1 MKSRIE
7 IIPIPV
13 VPDIKAGDKLD
24 LIILE
29 SMSNANEFL
38 SKGDIVV
45 VAQKVISKAEGRLID
60 LKLVNPSEKSLQIA
74 KQNDKDP
81 RLIELILN
89 ESVDILRLARG
100 IIIVE
105 TKRGLI
111 CANAGVDQSNV
122 ENSNHYATLLPEDAD
137 LSARELRH
145 SFKRKTGID
154 VAVVITDTFGR
165 PFREG
170 QINVAIGIAGIQPIK
185 SYIGTMD
192 MYGKKLKVTEIA
204 VVDEIASAAELQM
217 GKSERIPVVI
227 IRGYLYQM
235 VENSSLSQLLRSKEK
250 DLFR

>member
-1 MKSRIE
+1 MKPRIE

-13 VPDIKAGDKLD
+13 IPDIKAGDNLD
-24 LIILE
+24 IIILE
-29 SMSNANEFL
+29 SMNNANEFL
-38 SKGDIVV
+38 SEGDIVV

-100 IIIVE
+100 ILIVE

-122 ENSNHYATLLPEDAD
+122 EKSNDYAALLPEDAD

-145 SFKRKTGID
+145 SLKRKTGID

-185 SYIGTMD
+185 SYIGTLD

-227 IRGYLYQM
+227 IRGYVYQM
-235 VENSSLSQLLRSKEK
+235 VETSSLSQLLRARGK

>member
-24 LIILE
+24 IIILE
-29 SMSNANEFL
+29 SMNNANEFL

-89 ESVDILRLARG
+89 ESVDILRLVRG
-100 IIIVE
+100 ILIVE

-122 ENSNHYATLLPEDAD
+122 EKSNDYAALLPEDAD

-145 SFKRKTGID
+145 SFKIKTGID

-185 SYIGTMD
+185 SYIGTLD

-227 IRGYLYQM
+227 IRGYVYQM
-235 VENSSLSQLLRSKEK
+235 VENSSLSQLLRSRGK

>member
-60 LKLVNPSEKSLQIA
+60 LKLVNPSKKSLQIA

>member
-1 MKSRIE
+1 LKSRIE

-24 LIILE
+24 IIILE
-29 SMSNANEFL
+29 SMKNADEFL
-38 SKGDIVV
+38 SEGDIVV

-100 IIIVE
+100 ILIVE

-122 ENSNHYATLLPEDAD
+122 EKSNNYAALLPEDAD

-145 SFKRKTGID
+145 SLKRKTGID
-154 VAVVITDTFGR
+154 VAVIITDTFGR

-185 SYIGTMD
+185 SYIGTLD

-204 VVDEIASAAELQM
+204 VVDEIASAAELLM
-217 GKSERIPVVI
+217 GKSERVPVVI
-227 IRGYLYQM
+227 VRGYVYQM
-235 VENSSLSQLLRSKEK
+235 VETSSSSQLLRSRGK

>member
-1 MKSRIE
+1 MKPRIE

-13 VPDIKAGDKLD
+13 IPDIKAGDKLD
-24 LIILE
+24 IIILE
-29 SMSNANEFL
+29 SMNNANEFL
-38 SKGDIVV
+38 SEGDIVV

-100 IIIVE
+100 ILIVE

-122 ENSNHYATLLPEDAD
+122 EKSNDYAALLPEDAD

-145 SFKRKTGID
+145 SLKRKTGID

-185 SYIGTMD
+185 SYIGTLD

-227 IRGYLYQM
+227 IRGYVYQM
-235 VENSSLSQLLRSKEK
+235 VETSSLSQLLRARGK

>member
-24 LIILE
+24 IIILE
-29 SMSNANEFL
+29 SMNNANEFL

-100 IIIVE
+100 ILIVE

-122 ENSNHYATLLPEDAD
+122 EKSNDYAALLPEDAD

-145 SFKRKTGID
+145 SLKRKTGID

-185 SYIGTMD
+185 SYIGTLD

-227 IRGYLYQM
+227 IRGYVYQM
-235 VENSSLSQLLRSKEK
+235 VESSSLSQLLRSRGK

>member
-1 MKSRIE
+1 MQ
-7 IIPIPV
+7 
-13 VPDIKAGDKLD
+13 DIKAGDKLD

-29 SMSNANEFL
+29 SMNNVNEIL

-45 VAQKVISKAEGRLID
+45 VAQKVISKAEGRVID
-60 LKLVNPSEKSLQIA
+60 LRCINPSEKSLQIA

-81 RLIELILN
+81 RLIELILT
-89 ESVDILRLARG
+89 ESVQILRSARG
-100 IIIVE
+100 VLIVE
-105 TKRGLI
+105 TKHGLI

-122 ENSNHYATLLPEDAD
+122 EKSNDYAVLLPEDAD

-145 SFKRKTGID
+145 SFKRRTGID
-154 VAVVITDTFGR
+154 VAVIITDTFGR

-170 QINVAIGIAGIQPIK
+170 QINVAIGIAGIRPIK
-185 SYIGTMD
+185 NYIGTLD

-204 VVDEIASAAELQM
+204 VVDEIASAAELLM

-227 IRGYLYQM
+227 IRGYFYQM
-235 VENSSLSQLLRSKEK
+235 IENSALSQLLRSREK

>member
-7 IIPIPV
+7 IIAIPV
-13 VPDIKAGDKLD
+13 VPDIKTGDKLD
-24 LIILE
+24 IIILE
-29 SMSNANEFL
+29 SMNNANEFL
-38 SKGDIVV
+38 SEGDIVV

-100 IIIVE
+100 ILIVE

-111 CANAGVDQSNV
+111 CANAGIDQSNV
-122 ENSNHYATLLPEDAD
+122 EKSHDYAALLPEDAD

-145 SFKRKTGID
+145 SFKIKTGID

-185 SYIGTMD
+185 SYIGTLD

-227 IRGYLYQM
+227 IRGYVYQM
-235 VENSSLSQLLRSKEK
+235 VENSSLSQVLRSRGK

>member
-13 VPDIKAGDKLD
+13 VPDIKTGDKLD

-60 LKLVNPSEKSLQIA
+60 LKLVNPQEKSLQIA

-100 IIIVE
+100 IIIAE

-122 ENSNHYATLLPEDAD
+122 ENSNRYATLLPEDAD

-227 IRGYLYQM
+227 IRGYVYQM

>member
-24 LIILE
+24 IIILE
-29 SMSNANEFL
+29 SMNNANEFL
-38 SKGDIVV
+38 SEGDIVV

-100 IIIVE
+100 ILIVE

-122 ENSNHYATLLPEDAD
+122 EKSNDYAALLPEDAD

-145 SFKRKTGID
+145 SLKRKTGID

-185 SYIGTMD
+185 SYIGTLD

-227 IRGYLYQM
+227 IRGYVYQM
-235 VENSSLSQLLRSKEK
+235 VENSSLSQLLRSRGK

>member
-60 LKLVNPSEKSLQIA
+60 LKLVNPSGKSLQIA

-89 ESVDILRLARG
+89 ESVDILRMARG

>member
-1 MKSRIE
+1 LKPRIE

-13 VPDIKAGDKLD
+13 TPDIKAGDKLD
-24 LIILE
+24 IIILE
-29 SMSNANEFL
+29 SMNNANEFL
-38 SKGDIVV
+38 SEGDIVV

-60 LKLVNPSEKSLQIA
+60 LKLIIPSEKSLQIA
-74 KQNDKDP
+74 KQNEKDP

-100 IIIVE
+100 ILIVE

-122 ENSNHYATLLPEDAD
+122 EKSNDHAALLPEDAD

-145 SFKRKTGID
+145 SLKRKTGID

-185 SYIGTMD
+185 SYIGTLD

-227 IRGYLYQM
+227 IRGYVYQM
-235 VENSSLSQLLRSKEK
+235 VETSSLSQLLRARGK

>member
-1 MKSRIE
+1 MKPRIE

-13 VPDIKAGDKLD
+13 IPDIKAGDNLD
-24 LIILE
+24 IIILE
-29 SMSNANEFL
+29 SMNNANEFL
-38 SKGDIVV
+38 SEGDIVV

-100 IIIVE
+100 ILIVE

-122 ENSNHYATLLPEDAD
+122 EKSNDYAALLPDDAD

-145 SFKRKTGID
+145 SLKRKTGID

-185 SYIGTMD
+185 SYIGTLD

-227 IRGYLYQM
+227 IRGYVYQM
-235 VENSSLSQLLRSKEK
+235 VETSSLSQLLRARGK

>member
-1 MKSRIE
+1 LKSRIE

-45 VAQKVISKAEGRLID
+45 VAQKVISKAEGRSID

-74 KQNDKDP
+74 KRNDKDP

>member
-1 MKSRIE
+1 MKPRIE

-13 VPDIKAGDKLD
+13 IPDIKPGDKLD

-29 SMSNANEFL
+29 SMNNANEFL
-38 SKGDIVV
+38 SEGDIVV

-100 IIIVE
+100 ILIVE

-122 ENSNHYATLLPEDAD
+122 EKSNDYAALLPEDAD

-185 SYIGTMD
+185 SYIGTLD
-192 MYGKKLKVTEIA
+192 MFGKKLKVTEIA

-227 IRGYLYQM
+227 IRGYVYQM
-235 VENSSLSQLLRSKEK
+235 VETSSLSQLLRARGK

>member
-1 MKSRIE
+1 MKPRIE

-13 VPDIKAGDKLD
+13 IPDIKAGDKMD
-24 LIILE
+24 IIILE
-29 SMSNANEFL
+29 SMNNANEFL
-38 SKGDIVV
+38 SEGDIVV

-100 IIIVE
+100 ILIVE

-122 ENSNHYATLLPEDAD
+122 EKSNDYAALLPEDAD
-137 LSARELRH
+137 LSARKLRH
-145 SFKRKTGID
+145 SLKRKTGID

-185 SYIGTMD
+185 SYIGTLD

-204 VVDEIASAAELQM
+204 IVDEIASAAELQM

-227 IRGYLYQM
+227 IRGYVYQM
-235 VENSSLSQLLRSKEK
+235 VETSSLSQLLRARGN

>member
-1 MKSRIE
+1 M
-7 IIPIPV
+7 
-13 VPDIKAGDKLD
+13 
-24 LIILE
+24 
-29 SMSNANEFL
+29 
-38 SKGDIVV
+38 
-45 VAQKVISKAEGRLID
+45 
-60 LKLVNPSEKSLQIA
+60 
-74 KQNDKDP
+74 
-81 RLIELILN
+81 N

-100 IIIVE
+100 ILIVE

-122 ENSNHYATLLPEDAD
+122 EKSNDYAALLPEDAD

-145 SFKRKTGID
+145 SLKRKTGID

-185 SYIGTMD
+185 SYIGTLD

-227 IRGYLYQM
+227 IRGYVYQM
-235 VENSSLSQLLRSKEK
+235 VETSSLSQLLRARGK

>member
-13 VPDIKAGDKLD
+13 VPDIKAGDNLD
-24 LIILE
+24 IIILE

-38 SKGDIVV
+38 SEGDIVV

-89 ESVDILRLARG
+89 ESADILRLARG

-170 QINVAIGIAGIQPIK
+170 QINIAIGIAGIQPIK

>member
-13 VPDIKAGDKLD
+13 VPDIKAGDNLD
-24 LIILE
+24 IIILE
-29 SMSNANEFL
+29 SMNNANEFL
-38 SKGDIVV
+38 SEGDIVV

-100 IIIVE
+100 ILIVE

-122 ENSNHYATLLPEDAD
+122 EKSNDYAALLPDDAD

-145 SFKRKTGID
+145 SLKRKTGID

-185 SYIGTMD
+185 SYIGTLD

-227 IRGYLYQM
+227 IRGYVYQM
-235 VENSSLSQLLRSKEK
+235 VETSSLSQLLRARGK

>member
-38 SKGDIVV
+38 SNGDIVV

-60 LKLVNPSEKSLQIA
+60 LKLVNPSKKSLQIA
-74 KQNDKDP
+74 KQNAKDP

>member
-1 MKSRIE
+1 LKSRIE

-170 QINVAIGIAGIQPIK
+170 QINVAIGIAGIHPIK

>member
-1 MKSRIE
+1 LKPRIE

-13 VPDIKAGDKLD
+13 VPDIKAGDNLD
-24 LIILE
+24 IIILE
-29 SMSNANEFL
+29 SMNNANEFL
-38 SKGDIVV
+38 SEGDIVV

-100 IIIVE
+100 ILIVE

-122 ENSNHYATLLPEDAD
+122 EKSNDYAALLPDDAD

-145 SFKRKTGID
+145 SLKRKTGID

-185 SYIGTMD
+185 SYIGTLD

-227 IRGYLYQM
+227 IRGYVYQM
-235 VENSSLSQLLRSKEK
+235 VETSSLSQLLRARGK

>member
-1 MKSRIE
+1 LKARIE

-13 VPDIKAGDKLD
+13 IPDIKAGDKLD
-24 LIILE
+24 IIILE
-29 SMSNANEFL
+29 SLNNANEFL
-38 SKGDIVV
+38 SEGDIVV
-45 VAQKVISKAEGRLID
+45 VAQKVISKAEGRLVD

-81 RLIELILN
+81 RLIELILS

-100 IIIVE
+100 ILIVE

-122 ENSNHYATLLPEDAD
+122 EKSNDYAALLPEDAD
-137 LSARELRH
+137 LSARKLRY
-145 SFKRKTGID
+145 SLKRKTGID

-185 SYIGTMD
+185 SYIGTVD

-227 IRGYLYQM
+227 IRGYVYQM
-235 VENSSLSQLLRSKEK
+235 VETSSLSQLLRARVD

>member
-24 LIILE
+24 IIILE
-29 SMSNANEFL
+29 SMNNANEFL
-38 SKGDIVV
+38 SEGDIVV

-100 IIIVE
+100 ILIVE

-122 ENSNHYATLLPEDAD
+122 EKSNDYAALLPEDAD

-145 SFKRKTGID
+145 SLKRKTGID

-185 SYIGTMD
+185 SYIGTLD

-204 VVDEIASAAELQM
+204 VVDEIACAAELQM

-227 IRGYLYQM
+227 IRGYVYQM
-235 VENSSLSQLLRSKEK
+235 VETSSLSQLLRARGK

>member
-1 MKSRIE
+1 LKSRIE
-7 IIPIPV
+7 IISIPV

-24 LIILE
+24 IIILE
-29 SMSNANEFL
+29 SMNNANEFL

-100 IIIVE
+100 ILIVE

-122 ENSNHYATLLPEDAD
+122 EKSNDYAALLPEDAD

-145 SFKRKTGID
+145 SFKIKTGID

-185 SYIGTMD
+185 SYIGTLD

-227 IRGYLYQM
+227 IRGYVYQM
-235 VENSSLSQLLRSKEK
+235 VENSSLSQLLRSRGK

>member
-1 MKSRIE
+1 MKPRIE

-13 VPDIKAGDKLD
+13 IPDIKAGDKLD
-24 LIILE
+24 IIILE
-29 SMSNANEFL
+29 SMNNANEFL
-38 SKGDIVV
+38 SEGDIVV

-100 IIIVE
+100 ILIVE

-122 ENSNHYATLLPEDAD
+122 EKSNDYAALLPEDAD

-145 SFKRKTGID
+145 SLKRKTGID

-185 SYIGTMD
+185 SYIGTLD

-227 IRGYLYQM
+227 IRGYVYQM
-235 VENSSLSQLLRSKEK
+235 VETSSLSQLLRSRGK

>member
-7 IIPIPV
+7 IISIPV

-24 LIILE
+24 IIILE
-29 SMSNANEFL
+29 SMNNANEFL

-89 ESVDILRLARG
+89 ESVDILRLVRG
-100 IIIVE
+100 ILIVE

-122 ENSNHYATLLPEDAD
+122 EKSNDYAALLPEDAD

-145 SFKRKTGID
+145 SFKIKTGID

-185 SYIGTMD
+185 SYIGTLD

-227 IRGYLYQM
+227 IRGYVYQM
-235 VENSSLSQLLRSKEK
+235 VENSSLSQLLRSRGK

>member
-1 MKSRIE
+1 
-7 IIPIPV
+7 
-13 VPDIKAGDKLD
+13 
-24 LIILE
+24 
-29 SMSNANEFL
+29 MSNANEFL

-60 LKLVNPSEKSLQIA
+60 LENVNPSEKSLQIA
-74 KQNDKDP
+74 KQNNKDP

-170 QINVAIGIAGIQPIK
+170 QINVALGIAGIQPRK

>member
-1 MKSRIE
+1 LKSRIE
-7 IIPIPV
+7 IIAIPV
-13 VPDIKAGDKLD
+13 VPDIKTGDKLD
-24 LIILE
+24 IIILE
-29 SMSNANEFL
+29 SMNNANEFL

-89 ESVDILRLARG
+89 ESVDILRLVRG
-100 IIIVE
+100 ILIVE

-122 ENSNHYATLLPEDAD
+122 EKSNDYAALLPEDAD

-145 SFKRKTGID
+145 SFKIKTGID

-185 SYIGTMD
+185 SYIGTLD

-227 IRGYLYQM
+227 IRGYVYQM
-235 VENSSLSQLLRSKEK
+235 VENSSLSQLLRSRGK

>member
-24 LIILE
+24 IIILE
-29 SMSNANEFL
+29 SMKNADEFL
-38 SKGDIVV
+38 SEGDIVV

-100 IIIVE
+100 ILIVE

-122 ENSNHYATLLPEDAD
+122 EKSNDYAALLPEDAD

-145 SFKRKTGID
+145 SLKRKTGID

-185 SYIGTMD
+185 SYIGTLD

-227 IRGYLYQM
+227 IRGYVYQM
-235 VENSSLSQLLRSKEK
+235 VESSSLSQLLRSRGE

>member
-1 MKSRIE
+1 LKSRIE

-13 VPDIKAGDKLD
+13 VPDIKAGDRLD
-24 LIILE
+24 IIILE
-29 SMSNANEFL
+29 SINNANEFL
-38 SKGDIVV
+38 LEGDIVV

-74 KQNDKDP
+74 KQSDKDP

-100 IIIVE
+100 MLIAE

-122 ENSNHYATLLPEDAD
+122 EKSNDYAALLPEDAD

-145 SFKRKTGID
+145 SLKRKTGID

-185 SYIGTMD
+185 SYIGTLD

-227 IRGYLYQM
+227 IRGYVYQM
-235 VENSSLSQLLRSKEK
+235 VETSSLSQLLRSRGK

>member
-1 MKSRIE
+1 LKSRIE
-7 IIPIPV
+7 IIPLPV

-24 LIILE
+24 IIILE

-60 LKLVNPSEKSLQIA
+60 LKNVNPSEKSLQIA

>member
-24 LIILE
+24 IIILE
-29 SMSNANEFL
+29 SMKNADEFL
-38 SKGDIVV
+38 SEGDIVV

-100 IIIVE
+100 ILIVE

-122 ENSNHYATLLPEDAD
+122 EKSNDYAALLPEDAD

-145 SFKRKTGID
+145 SFKIKTGID

-185 SYIGTMD
+185 SYIGTLD

-217 GKSERIPVVI
+217 GKSERVPVVI
-227 IRGYLYQM
+227 VRGYVYQM
-235 VENSSLSQLLRSKEK
+235 VETSSSSQLLRSRGK

>member
-24 LIILE
+24 IIILE
-29 SMSNANEFL
+29 SMNNANEFL
-38 SKGDIVV
+38 LEGDIVV

-100 IIIVE
+100 ILIVE

-122 ENSNHYATLLPEDAD
+122 EKSNDYAALLPEDAD

-145 SFKRKTGID
+145 SLKRKTGID

-185 SYIGTMD
+185 SYIGTLD

-227 IRGYLYQM
+227 IRGYVYQM
-235 VENSSLSQLLRSKEK
+235 VESSSLSQLLRSRGK

>member
-7 IIPIPV
+7 IIAIPV

-24 LIILE
+24 IIILE
-29 SMSNANEFL
+29 SMNNANEFL
-38 SKGDIVV
+38 SEGDIVV

-100 IIIVE
+100 ILIVE

-111 CANAGVDQSNV
+111 CANAGIDQSNV
-122 ENSNHYATLLPEDAD
+122 EKSHNYAALLPEDAD

-185 SYIGTMD
+185 SYIGTLD

-227 IRGYLYQM
+227 IRGYVYQM
-235 VENSSLSQLLRSKEK
+235 VENSSLSQVLRSRGK